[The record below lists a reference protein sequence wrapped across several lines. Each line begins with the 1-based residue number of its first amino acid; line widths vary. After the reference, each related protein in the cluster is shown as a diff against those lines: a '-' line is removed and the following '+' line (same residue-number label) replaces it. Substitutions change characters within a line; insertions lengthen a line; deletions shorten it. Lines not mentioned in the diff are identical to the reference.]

1 MASQSSNH
9 TLVEF
14 REPIEQLIRDPR
26 EFTRDVKFPPASELR
41 IYDTSLRDG
50 EQMCGIAY
58 TPETKYEICRRLS
71 DIGVHIMDVGF
82 PAVSADERRSLQLI
96 MEGKRKGEIR
106 EDLDVVVMC
115 RSTAKDIDA
124 TLEALA
130 EIKVAPSAVT
140 FFVFTSGSDLHMKY
154 KIGKALLAREGKPES
169 EWLDLP
175 LSFYRQAN
183 IRMQCDAIRYARD
196 HGVERVEFGGEDGS
210 RGDVSYFIE
219 LFRAGLEA
227 GATRPSWPDTVGC
240 LTPEATRWHCS
251 RIIAAMPKDVT
262 LLNHFHND
270 YGLGAINCITSLAC
284 GWKAFTVTANG
295 YGERAGNVPL
305 HQVITALRVLY
316 GVEIPGFKYH
326 KLWELARFMES
337 VSGYPI
343 QAHEPIIGANV
354 FAHESGIH
362 THAMLIDRR
371 MYEAV
376 PAELVGGQMHFIY
389 GKHSGLAVVEAAL
402 KKHEGKLRT
411 AGVSVNADLAK
422 RVLAEVKRVRQE
434 RAAAGTTA
442 NIINEYY
449 AGIQSLG
456 LTEDDVLD
464 IAEGIGGRQRAAV

>member
-1 MASQSSNH
+1 M
-9 TLVEF
+9 EF

-26 EFTRDVKFPPASELR
+26 EYTKDVAFPPAAELR

-82 PAVSADERRSLQLI
+82 PAVSEDERRSLQLI
-96 MEGKRKGEIR
+96 MNGKRKGEIR

-115 RSTAKDIDA
+115 RSTSKDIDA
-124 TLEALA
+124 TLTALH
-130 EIKVAPSAVT
+130 EIDVAPSAVT

-154 KIGKALLAREGKPES
+154 KIGKALLAREGKSES

-175 LSFYRQAN
+175 LSFFRQAN

-210 RGDVSYFIE
+210 RGDVDYFIE
-219 LFRAGLEA
+219 LFKAGLDA

-240 LTPEATRWHCS
+240 LTPEATRWHSS
-251 RIIAAMPKDVT
+251 RIVAAMPKGVT

-270 YGLGAINCITSLAC
+270 YGLATINCITSLAC
-284 GWKAFTVTANG
+284 GFKAFTVTANG

-305 HQVITALRVLY
+305 HQVVTALKVLY
-316 GVEIPGFKYH
+316 GVDIPGFKYN

-376 PAELVGGQMHFIY
+376 PAELVGGHMHFIY
-389 GKHSGLAVVEAAL
+389 GKHSGMSVIEAAL
-402 KKHEGKLRT
+402 KKNEAKLAR
-411 AGVSVNADLAK
+411 AGVTVDGALSK
-422 RVLAEVKRVRQE
+422 RVLEEVKRVREE
-434 RAAAGTTA
+434 RALTGRTHD
-442 NIINEYY
+442 IINQYY
-449 AGIQSLG
+449 AGINSLG
-456 LTEDDVLD
+456 LTEDDVLT
-464 IAEGIGGRQRAAV
+464 IAEGLGRPVSAKT

>member
-1 MASQSSNH
+1 M
-9 TLVEF
+9 EF

-41 IYDTSLRDG
+41 VYDTSLRDG

-82 PAVSADERRSLQLI
+82 PAVSQDERRSLQLI
-96 MEGKRKGEIR
+96 MQGKRKGEIR
-106 EDLDVVVMC
+106 ADLDVVVMC
-115 RSTAKDIDA
+115 RSTNKDIDA
-124 TLEALA
+124 TLSAL
-130 EIKVAPSAVT
+130 EDIDVAPREVT

-154 KIGKALLAREGKPES
+154 KIGKSLLAREGKPES

-183 IRMQCDAIRYARD
+183 IRMQCDAIRYCRSK
-196 HGVERVEFGGEDGS
+196 GVERVEFGGEDGS
-210 RGDVSYFIE
+210 RGDVDYFIE
-219 LFRAGLEA
+219 LFKEGLKA

-240 LTPEATRWHCS
+240 LTPEATRWFCS
-251 RIIAAMPKDVT
+251 RIVAAMPKDVT

-270 YGLGAINCITSLAC
+270 YGMATVNCIASLAC
-284 GWKAFTVTANG
+284 GFKAFTVTANG

-305 HQVITALRVLY
+305 HQVVTALRVLY
-316 GVEIPGFKYH
+316 GVEIPGFKYD
-326 KLWELARFMES
+326 KLWELARFMEQ

-376 PAELVGGQMHFIY
+376 PADLVGGHMHFIF
-389 GKHSGLAVVEAAL
+389 GKHSGLSVVDATL
-402 KKHEGKLRT
+402 RKREGDLAR
-411 AGVSVNADLAK
+411 AGVQVDGQLAK
-422 RVLAEVKRVRQE
+422 RVLDEVKRVREE
-434 RAAAGTTA
+434 RAKSGRTQQ
-442 NIINEYY
+442 IIAQYY
-449 AGIQSLG
+449 DGVNGLG
-456 LTEDDVLD
+456 LTEDDVVK
-464 IAEGIGGRQRAAV
+464 IAEGIGGRERATA

>member
-1 MASQSSNH
+1 
-9 TLVEF
+9 VEF
-14 REPIEQLIRDPR
+14 REPIEQLIHDPR
-26 EFTRDVKFPPASELR
+26 EYTKDVHFPPASELR

-82 PAVSADERRSLQLI
+82 PAVSEDERRSLQLI

-106 EDLDVVVMC
+106 EELDVVVMC
-115 RSTAKDIDA
+115 RSTSKDIDA
-124 TLEALA
+124 TLSALA
-130 EIKVAPSAVT
+130 EINVPPSAVT

-175 LSFYRQAN
+175 LSFFRQAN
-183 IRMQCDAIRYARD
+183 IRMQCDAIRYARA

-210 RGDVSYFIE
+210 RGDVDYFIE
-219 LFRAGLEA
+219 LFKAGLEA
-227 GATRPSWPDTVGC
+227 GASRPSWPDTVGC
-240 LTPEATRWHCS
+240 LTPEATRWHS
-251 RIIAAMPKDVT
+251 TRIVDAMPAGVT

-270 YGLGAINCITSLAC
+270 YGLGTINCITSLSC
-284 GWKAFTVTANG
+284 GFKAFTVTANG

-305 HQVITALRVLY
+305 HQVVTALKVLY
-316 GVEIPGFKYH
+316 GIDIPGFKYH

-376 PAELVGGQMHFIY
+376 PAELVGGHMHFVY
-389 GKHSGLAVVEAAL
+389 GKHSGLSVVEAAL
-402 KKHEGKLRT
+402 KKNAAKLAK
-411 AGVSVNADLAK
+411 AGVTVDAALSK
-422 RVLAEVKRVRQE
+422 RVLEEVKRVREE
-434 RAAAGTTA
+434 RASTGRTQDTV
-442 NIINEYY
+442 NQYY
-449 AGIQSLG
+449 AGINSLG
-456 LTEDDVLD
+456 LTEDDVIT
-464 IAEGIGGRQRAAV
+464 IAEGLGRPLSAKA